1 MYVPNHFREDD
12 IGKLQQYIRDYGFGL
27 LVVADDDGIEANHVP
42 FHLSS
47 EEGGTLGHLQC
58 HLARSNPVWQRM
70 QDGARVLTVF
80 QGPDAYVSPSWYPTK
95 AETGRVVPTWN
106 YLAVHAQGSARI
118 IQDSSWLKHHLHQL
132 TNQHE
137 SQMVTPWSVDDAPS
151 DFTERLVQAIVGVEI
166 EIETLTGKLKASQNQ
181 PERNRVG
188 VKAGLEIEEEAQ
200 NRAMARFIS

>member
-27 LVVADDDGIEANHVP
+27 LVVADGDGIEANHVP
-42 FHLSS
+42 FHLISK
-47 EEGGTLGHLQC
+47 EGGSLGHLQC
-58 HLARSNPVWQRM
+58 HLARTNPVWQRM
-70 QDGARVLTVF
+70 QDGARVLAVF
-80 QGPDAYVSPSWYPTK
+80 QGPDAYISPSWYPTK
-95 AETGRVVPTWN
+95 AETGMVVPTWN
-106 YLAVHAQGSARI
+106 YLAIHAQGSARI

-132 TNQHE
+132 TDQHE
-137 SQMVTPWSVDDAPS
+137 SQMVAPWSVDDAPT

-166 EIETLTGKLKASQNQ
+166 EIESLTGKLKASQNQ
-181 PERNRVG
+181 PQKNRVG